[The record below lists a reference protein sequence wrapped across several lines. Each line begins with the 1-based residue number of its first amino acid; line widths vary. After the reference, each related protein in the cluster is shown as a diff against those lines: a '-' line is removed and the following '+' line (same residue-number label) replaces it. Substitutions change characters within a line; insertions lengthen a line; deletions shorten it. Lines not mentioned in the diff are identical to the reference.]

1 VVKGKSSQLQI
12 ATEDGTM
19 GGERKVKT
27 RMNTKHK
34 HQRRSLCPI
43 SFSLEMV
50 GDPWSLLIVRDIIYS
65 GRKTYGEFL
74 SAEEGIARNILAT
87 RLAQLEHKGILLKK
101 PHPTDRRKD
110 LYELTEKGLDLIPML
125 LDMAA
130 WGAKHEPE
138 TALNEAWLEKVPLEK
153 EALIQ
158 LIRET
163 VQKGGSI
170 LVGEENVLSKL
181 QGMQ

>member
-1 VVKGKSSQLQI
+1 MNMK
-12 ATEDGTM
+12 TM
-19 GGERKVKT
+19 
-27 RMNTKHK
+27 

-50 GDPWSLLIVRDIIYS
+50 GDLWSLLIVRDIVYF

-74 SAEEGIARNILAT
+74 SSNEGIARNILAT
-87 RLAQLEHKGILLKK
+87 RLVQLEHKGILLKK
-101 PHPTDRRKD
+101 PHPTDGRKD
-110 LYELTEKGLDLIPML
+110 VYELTEKGLDLIPIL

-138 TALNEAWLEKVPLEK
+138 TAIAEAWLEEVPIDRQ
-153 EALIQ
+153 ALIT

-163 VQKGGSI
+163 VQNGGSI
-170 LVGEENVLSKL
+170 FMGKDTVLSKL
-181 QGMQ
+181 QNAK